1 MKTIAISTF
10 QWVMIAGTACAL
22 AACGRDEDRDA
33 YRAAAAGFEPP
44 MVMNRSDFAAKIDK
58 RFDRLDADH
67 DTSIYPS
74 ELNERQRKWLMTFD
88 ADHNGH
94 LSRDEFTKADL
105 TRFDRA
111 DKNGDGTVTT
121 QERAAYRNAR

>member
-1 MKTIAISTF
+1 MRIIASSICVITA
-10 QWVMIAGTACAL
+10 IAL
-22 AACGRDEDRDA
+22 SACGKDEDKAA

-44 MVMNRSDFAAKIDK
+44 MVMNRSDFAARIDK

-67 DTSIYPS
+67 DTSIFPS
-74 ELNERQRKWLMTFD
+74 ELTERQRKWLMTFD
-88 ADHNGH
+88 ADRDGK

-121 QERAAYRNAR
+121 QERNAFRFAN

>member
-1 MKTIAISTF
+1 MRFAPTPAF
-10 QWVMIAGTACAL
+10 LLLFAAL
-22 AACGRDEDRDA
+22 SACGKDKDKAA

-44 MVMNRSDFAAKIDK
+44 MVISRSDFAAKIDK

-74 ELNERQRKWLMTFD
+74 ELTERQRKWLMTFD
-88 ADHNGH
+88 GDHDGK
-94 LSRDEFTKADL
+94 LSRDEFTKAEL

-121 QERAAYRNAR
+121 QERNAYRFAN